1 MRRLWPSTKIFPRKS
16 PNLVHVRKVF
26 SILGHTP
33 GGPAHA
39 LVAAGGILNMDKTR
53 SQRPAGPGKL
63 LIKSEWDDD
72 GWTERVGN
80 RDVFKAR
87 EIARL
92 VPKFVK
98 KNVTKEFIFF
108 TSVDSFSFSLSFSSI
123 LILDFSAAR
132 AFSSVMDSSL
142 SSSQSSSGPYYITL
156 KEQNHRKLNY
166 DSKIWLV
173 FRRLKN
179 LICLKEW
186 NGLDQKSC
194 LNSLS

>member
-1 MRRLWPSTKIFPRKS
+1 MSKTQKIQPMRRLWPSTKIFPRNS

-72 GWTERVGN
+72 GRTEKVGN

-166 DSKIWLV
+166 DSKI
-173 FRRLKN
+173 
-179 LICLKEW
+179 
-186 NGLDQKSC
+186 
-194 LNSLS
+194 